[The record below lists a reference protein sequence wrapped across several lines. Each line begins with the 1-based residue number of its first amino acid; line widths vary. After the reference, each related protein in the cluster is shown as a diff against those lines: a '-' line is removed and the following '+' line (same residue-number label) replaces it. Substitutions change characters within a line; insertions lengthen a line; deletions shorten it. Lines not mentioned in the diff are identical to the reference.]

1 MLIAPIYSLGKL
13 VFLQLYPAYM
23 CYKAIKLN
31 NASQYNSLIMY
42 WIITTCYLVIEHIT
56 DIFIFWLP
64 FYYEIKLLIMLWLIL
79 PQTNGTSIVYHQY
92 LEPFLKQNE
101 PIIDQTLIDTQKR
114 VKQYISIYWK
124 KGIDFLRAC
133 ISDSLF
139 KSSENDTAATS
150 TPLVQPGDSIT
161 NNNHNSLPTTW
172 NPYNLFYTLML
183 KTTTADHMTT
193 SQQQLTQETV
203 PSSSSTSS
211 EETSSVLE
219 RSDSYDSLA
228 SFTMNKKQQ
237 KLSNDPLESNATSSF
252 SDTWGGYISSFIWKP
267 SSVADKDK
275 RLKQD

>member
-1 MLIAPIYSLGKL
+1 
-13 VFLQLYPAYM
+13 
-23 CYKAIKLN
+23 
-31 NASQYNSLIMY
+31 
-42 WIITTCYLVIEHIT
+42 
-56 DIFIFWLP
+56 
-64 FYYEIKLLIMLWLIL
+64 
-79 PQTNGTSIVYHQY
+79 GTSIVYHQY

-124 KGIDFLRAC
+124 KGIDFLRTF

-150 TPLVQPGDSIT
+150 TPLVQPDDSIT

-183 KTTTADHMTT
+183 KTTAADHMTT
-193 SQQQLTQETV
+193 SQQQRTQETA

-211 EETSSVLE
+211 EETSSVLD

-237 KLSNDPLESNATSSF
+237 KLSNDTLESNATSF
-252 SDTWGGYISSFIWKP
+252 SGTWGDYISSFIWKS
-267 SSVADKDK
+267 SSVADNDK